1 MKLHLILSILVMTAI
16 FSTAFA
22 QVGQF
27 GNTEEIVSVE
37 VLPSQ
42 DKIVPGTEFSLAI
55 VLTIKPTLHINSNKP
70 LGEFFI
76 PTEITFDPRAN
87 LSFGSPEFPQAELK
101 SFSFSDEKVAIFEG
115 KVVIFVAVSTSPSLQ
130 LGPVVISGKVSYQGC
145 NDTVCFAPAEQAF
158 ELELPVAAADESAA
172 PLNIELFSQRANAS
186 TLAGSEV
193 ELTQEETA
201 ALKYLEKGML
211 GAIIAFFI
219 IGLALNLTPC
229 VYPVIPLTVS
239 YFGGQSAKS
248 RGSSFINALFYQVGI
263 AIAFAILGLVSGLA
277 GQQWGFLFQSPWF
290 VVVIATIML
299 LMAASL
305 FGSFEIAVPSWLLTK
320 VSGTKEGTIGAF
332 LMGLTAGVIIAPCAA
347 GIIIGLV
354 GLIAKHGL
362 VVKGTL
368 LFFVMGLGLG
378 LPYLVL
384 ATFSGL
390 LGKLPQSGGWMIW
403 VKKVFAFMLIGVA
416 LYFILPQLERVVGKL
431 AFLIGLTSVT
441 AGLLL
446 GFLEHGM
453 YSSGFNRAR
462 KIIGVILILLG
473 LHWINGGVHA
483 KKSDIEWVH
492 YQGQSVEQLLA
503 EGRPVFIDFYADWCA
518 PCKQLDRVTFTDK
531 AVMEL
536 AQEFTML
543 KVDCTKPDAVIQAFM
558 DSFKVTGMP
567 TLVFIAKSGREQTQL
582 REIGFTPPDK
592 FLQSMQETLQAD

>member
-1 MKLHLILSILVMTAI
+1 
-16 FSTAFA
+16 
-22 QVGQF
+22 
-27 GNTEEIVSVE
+27 
-37 VLPSQ
+37 
-42 DKIVPGTEFSLAI
+42 
-55 VLTIKPTLHINSNKP
+55 
-70 LGEFFI
+70 
-76 PTEITFDPRAN
+76 
-87 LSFGSPEFPQAELK
+87 
-101 SFSFSDEKVAIFEG
+101 VAIFEG

-158 ELELPVAAADESAA
+158 ELELPVAAAGESAA

-263 AIAFAILGLVSGLA
+263 AIAFAILGLV
-277 GQQWGFLFQSPWF
+277 
-290 VVVIATIML
+290 
-299 LMAASL
+299 
-305 FGSFEIAVPSWLLTK
+305 